1 MIADHEAEAVTPP
14 EPARRPVFDRREGRA
29 DFLLGE
35 FAAYELGEVR
45 SVWYSDH
52 SAMFALR
59 LASGRPIGPLT
70 LARIARTGEVYQA
83 VRRID
88 RDSFGVLRAQYFGSG
103 AKLPE
108 LRPALRAFAAIY
120 DAMVGC

>member
-1 MIADHEAEAVTPP
+1 MIADHEAEAVAPP
-14 EPARRPVFDRREGRA
+14 EPARRPVFDRREGSA

-52 SAMFALR
+52 SAMFVLR
-59 LASGRPIGPLT
+59 LASGRPPNALT
-70 LARIARTGEVYQA
+70 LARIAKTGEVYQA

-88 RDSFGVLRAQYFGSG
+88 RECFEVLRAGYFGDG
-103 AKLPE
+103 VKLPE
-108 LRPALRAFAAIY
+108 LRPALRRFADFY
-120 DAMVGC
+120 DAMGG